1 MKMSPAVGGDSGGT
15 WRTRSLVL
23 WWLVS
28 GVLVDAVASRDST
41 FGLLLVEW
49 W

>member
-1 MKMSPAVGGDSGGT
+1 MKVSPAVGGDSGGT

-23 WWLVS
+23 RWLVS

-41 FGLLLVEW
+41 LGLLLVGQW
-49 W
+49 